1 MISRSVH
8 DIDLFTGGT
17 SESYVP
23 DGVVGP
29 TFACIIGIQFYH
41 LKYGDRY
48 YFEHHGE
55 SGSFNL
61 GKYIF
66 SYTELVQTLK
76 YV

>member
-1 MISRSVH
+1 MH

-55 SGSFNL
+55 SGSFTL
-61 GKYIF
+61 GKNVSF
-66 SYTELVQTLK
+66 HSTDLVGYDK
-76 YV
+76 YVY